1 MVVPPPT
8 PKIPLTIV
16 TGYLG
21 AGKTTLMNLILNK
34 KLEMD
39 MAILVNDFGSINIDE
54 KILMN
59 DDYRTIHLSNGCICC
74 SIRRELINTISNL
87 AKSDNPPDHI
97 LIEASGVSDPA
108 QIVIAINRSF
118 LRNDVGIDSII
129 VVVDSEQFT
138 KHTGNMQR
146 LVHDQIRLAD
156 VVILN
161 KSDLVTKTEMA
172 IVRAQV
178 TDIVNKARIF
188 EAHEADVP
196 IEVLISTGTY
206 NPQTAFDTSR
216 PGVHA
221 HSVDEIDNHE
231 HSDHSLV
238 FATWAYETEKAL
250 PIQQIKN
257 AINNLPELI
266 FRAKGVLYTEEM
278 PDVQIEMQLVGNRV
292 SLKEG
297 KLWKDKTPKT
307 SIVII
312 GDTDTINKAELQTIF
327 DTHIEPVTMSASDAT
342 DTSTSEDK
350 IEDGIIRW
358 LRIK

>member
-21 AGKTTLMNLILNK
+21 AGKTTLMNRILNK
-34 KLEMD
+34 KLAMD

-59 DDYRTIHLSNGCICC
+59 DDYRTIRLSNGRIYY
-74 SIRRELINTISNL
+74 SVGNELINTISTII
-87 AKSDNPPDHI
+87 KSESPPDHI
-97 LIEASGVSDPA
+97 LVEASGVSDPA
-108 QIVIAINRSF
+108 QIVIAINRSL
-118 LRNDVGIDSII
+118 LRNDVSIDSII
-129 VVVDSEQFT
+129 VVVDSQQFIH
-138 KHTGNMQR
+138 HTGTTKS
-146 LVHDQIRLAD
+146 LVHEQIRLAD

-161 KSDLVTKTEMA
+161 KSDLLTKAEMA
-172 IVRAQV
+172 NVRTQV
-178 TDIVNKARIF
+178 EAIVNKARIF
-188 EAHEADVP
+188 EAQEADVP

-221 HSVDEIDNHE
+221 HSVDELDKYE
-231 HSDHSLV
+231 HNDHSIV
-238 FATWAYETEKAL
+238 FATWAYETDQAL
-250 PIQQIKN
+250 PIEQIKN
-257 AINNLPELI
+257 ALNNLPELI
-266 FRAKGVLYTEEM
+266 FRAKGVLYIKEM
-278 PDVQIEMQLVGNRV
+278 PNVQVEMQLVGNRV

-297 KLWKDKTPKT
+297 KPWKDKTPKT

-312 GDTDTINKAELQTIF
+312 GDTDTIDKQQLGTIF
-327 DTHIEPVTMSASDAT
+327 DKYLKPAT
-342 DTSTSEDK
+342 SKNETKPKEK
-350 IEDGIIRW
+350 IEDGIMRW